1 MSPSSVPQHPAWCC
15 PGDVASSWS
24 ICWVYRFF
32 PHLNYDAFKKLPLWL
47 MPKGRS
53 WGITAWHSQGEGWLS
68 LWAFC
73 VWHWGW
79 TGLLEAHGRDCPGL
93 LHTAGSSGLPS
104 AEHPPVCQ
112 KLQRQWLCKWQGNK
126 NLILPDE

>member
-1 MSPSSVPQHPAWCC
+1 
-15 PGDVASSWS
+15 
-24 ICWVYRFF
+24 
-32 PHLNYDAFKKLPLWL
+32 

-53 WGITAWHSQGEGWLS
+53 QGITAWHSQGEGWLS

-79 TGLLEAHGRDCPGL
+79 MGLLAAHSRDCSGL
-93 LHTAGSSGLPS
+93 LHTAGSSG
-104 AEHPPVCQ
+104 EYPPVCQ

-126 NLILPDE
+126 NLILLDE